1 MIRTICDGCAA
12 PLPARPKQCARCKT
26 RYCGPACQAQ
36 HWNEG
41 GHKDLCRKIKKGGG
55 AEKYNADQE
64 YTEAAKVAIAAC
76 AEDTKGQT
84 CYICTEGVERRHA
97 KNEGLVR
104 MCACRGTS
112 GCAHLSCLARQAQIL
127 CDEAIDHNL
136 NNTESWDDRWL
147 RWHNCA
153 LCGSQYHGVVCC
165 ALGWAC
171 WKTYVTRQPV
181 VNEARINAMAKLG
194 GALFMGKHYSEA
206 VVVYEAFLGVV
217 RKKYV
222 KNHSTIEWTL
232 PHRSNLSYC
241 YAHIG
246 RIDEGLRVARCT
258 YSQAL
263 EGWGADHG
271 WTLHAAV
278 KVTHCLV
285 KKKQWP
291 KARQLLFKYRRQEI
305 ADEDMLRVH
314 WTCGWLLHDDDDA
327 TFDMIDQAVTLLE
340 GVRRRSRQLLGERH
354 VATTELDKE
363 IGQAREKRCM
373 AREDTLLWS

>member
-55 AEKYNADQE
+55 AEKYNADHK
-64 YTEAAKVAIAAC
+64 YAEAAKVAIAAC

-84 CYICTEGVERRHA
+84 CYICTEGVQRRHA

-127 CDEAIDHNL
+127 CDEAIDDNL
-136 NNTESWDDRWL
+136 HDSVDWDL
-147 RWHNCA
+147 RWGRWQCCS
-153 LCGSQYHGVVCC
+153 LCGQQYHGDVCC

-171 WKTYVTRQPV
+171 WKTYVTRPV
-181 VNEARINAMAKLG
+181 TEEARINAMAKLG
-194 GALFMGKHYSEA
+194 GGLFMGKHYSEA
-206 VVVYEAFLGVV
+206 AVVYEAFLKAV
-217 RKKYV
+217 RIGYV
-222 KNHSTIEWTL
+222 KSSGTKNWTL
-232 PHRSNLSYC
+232 AHRSNLAFC
-241 YAHIG
+241 YVQLG
-246 RIDEGLRVARCT
+246 RIDEGLRMSRCT
-258 YSQAL
+258 FSQAL
-263 EGWGADHG
+263 ETWGENHS

-285 KKKQWP
+285 KKKQWT
-291 KARQLLFKYRRQEI
+291 KAKQFLVKSRGQEM
-305 ADEDMLRVH
+305 ATEDALRVH
-314 WTCGWLLHDDDDA
+314 WCYAWLFQDDDDA
-327 TFDMIDQAVTLLE
+327 TFDDIDQAVTNLE
-340 GVRRRSRQLLGERH
+340 GIRRRSKQLLGELH
-354 VATTELDKE
+354 IATRELDNE
-363 IGQAREKRCM
+363 IGQAREKLAM
-373 AREDTLLWS
+373 AREDVLL